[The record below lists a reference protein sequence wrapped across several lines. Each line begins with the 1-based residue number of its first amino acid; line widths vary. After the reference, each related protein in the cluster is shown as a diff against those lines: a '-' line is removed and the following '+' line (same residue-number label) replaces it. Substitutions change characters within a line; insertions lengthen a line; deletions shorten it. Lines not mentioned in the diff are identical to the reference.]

1 AAQAA
6 HRRRELATQT
16 ARDRAEVPL
25 VEVAHQD
32 ARPRKLMRDRD
43 EAAEEIELAPA
54 LAGVEAEVTDEDV
67 QRRAA
72 DLDVDAQAAARL
84 ATAPAQVAAR
94 GARDGKPRQ
103 HRVAVRPASVRARL
117 AHHERHAE
125 TIGEERGLVGVGM

>member
-1 AAQAA
+1 MGHLHAERADHREMVRRLTREATAMDVELSALQRHVPVDAIQLEQREPRRVRAAHAA

-54 LAGVEAEVTDEDV
+54 LAGVQAEVTDEDV

-72 DLDVDAQAAARL
+72 DLDVDAKAA
-84 ATAPAQVAAR
+84 
-94 GARDGKPRQ
+94 
-103 HRVAVRPASVRARL
+103 
-117 AHHERHAE
+117 
-125 TIGEERGLVGVGM
+125 